1 MRSSM
6 SWEDLW
12 PLLLDGTLDT
22 LYMVGLAA
30 LFTVLIGLPTG
41 VLLFIS
47 RANGLAPMPKLNALL
62 GAVIN
67 IGRSLPFIVLLI
79 ALIPFT
85 RLIVGT
91 TLGST
96 AAIVPVTIGAF
107 PFFARLT
114 ENALDEVD
122 YGRIEAILS
131 MGGNVWHVIFKSL
144 LPEALPTL
152 LAGITLFL
160 FLGGATLVPVAY
172 KSLATPATEQVERVP
187 ERAVSRPA
195 APRQAPTLSEMV
207 SNNAWDG
214 VVGKMRFQFSSG
226 RIYLTLGLFVLGFIV
241 GRIRLFERLDEF
253 RSRLNRG
260 GLLALIGLG
269 LLYMIQSYLAPVS
282 WREVS
287 FNAWM
292 GSTVTNLINLLTAYL
307 WVVVVIEAYRF
318 RKVQQAM
325 TPLVSYGRMGLTN
338 YIVQSVIGVFIFSG
352 FGLDWSHLGVFLSV
366 LVCLVYTGVQIVL
379 SHYWLKNFRYGPM
392 EWLWR
397 TGTYLKWQPLLR

>member
-91 TLGST
+91 TLGNT

-152 LAGITLFL
+152 LAGITLTIVMLIGFSSMAGVIGGGG
-160 FLGGATLVPVAY
+160 LGDLAIRYGYQRFNNEVMFGTVLILVAMVQGVQMAGDRLVR
-172 KSLATPATEQVERVP
+172 SLAHR
-187 ERAVSRPA
+187 R
-195 APRQAPTLSEMV
+195 
-207 SNNAWDG
+207 
-214 VVGKMRFQFSSG
+214 
-226 RIYLTLGLFVLGFIV
+226 
-241 GRIRLFERLDEF
+241 
-253 RSRLNRG
+253 
-260 GLLALIGLG
+260 
-269 LLYMIQSYLAPVS
+269 
-282 WREVS
+282 
-287 FNAWM
+287 
-292 GSTVTNLINLLTAYL
+292 
-307 WVVVVIEAYRF
+307 
-318 RKVQQAM
+318 
-325 TPLVSYGRMGLTN
+325 
-338 YIVQSVIGVFIFSG
+338 
-352 FGLDWSHLGVFLSV
+352 
-366 LVCLVYTGVQIVL
+366 
-379 SHYWLKNFRYGPM
+379 
-392 EWLWR
+392 
-397 TGTYLKWQPLLR
+397 